1 MLDLLKYLLIP
12 VLTFIFLA
20 YIISYNTKIRSK
32 GIKEVMSSQSA
43 IYNKIKDFIPKNLIN
58 NLSVSQSQNHI
69 HKYMLKVIVVDD
81 AAYWI
86 KDNMFYKAEIKD
98 GSVLPD
104 TAKQVDTSSMSKEDL
119 DKMIFI
125 VDKLR
130 DIEQ

>member
-1 MLDLLKYLLIP
+1 
-12 VLTFIFLA
+12 
-20 YIISYNTKIRSK
+20 
-32 GIKEVMSSQSA
+32 MSSQSA

-58 NLSVSQSQNHI
+58 NLSISQSQNHI